1 MKNDRTE
8 RKLRLRIDEL
18 EEKLSSISV
27 VLPVMIAVIMKILNE
42 HDPESLDLKY
52 LIDLFKRSGF
62 DFMEFKQK
70 TIMALDVADI
80 MKRNP
85 PNLVDIARG
94 CLHDDLA

>member
-27 VLPVMIAVIMKILNE
+27 VLPVMIAVIMKVLNE
-42 HDPESLDLKY
+42 YNPESPDLKY
-52 LIDLFKRSGF
+52 LIALYARCGF

-70 TIMALDVADI
+70 IIMALDMPKITRDS
-80 MKRNP
+80 M

-94 CLHDDLA
+94 CMHNDLV